1 MSTKGYHSYRGK
13 NTGGKVALIVLL
25 LLILLAAVGYL
36 LAQEFVV
43 YDDEGRAHWELP
55 WQQAPEEPDKPD
67 PLPDD
72 DVDITR
78 DDPQYPALE
87 TLHAQELPYGCLG
100 SDPTALLTGQEAVV
114 VNVKLYDGSVAY
126 HTGVALPGSV
136 LSGGLGTL
144 NQLQTI
150 LSSDCYTV
158 ARLACFC
165 DNAYAVA
172 RPEEAALCTP
182 AGALFR
188 DENGRRWLDPSKP
201 ETLSYLSALAREC
214 AQLGFDEIL
223 LDWFSYPLG
232 GDTSTLELPEDRETV
247 LRDFAQALR
256 RQLPED
262 TRLSVVLRQAPNQ
275 ANGLTTKLLTGEFD
289 RVYVYAGVDA
299 SVLPGPYAAARRVVY
314 MVDAAPA
321 DGSYMLAQ

>member
-78 DDPQYPALE
+78 DEPQRLPVQ

-126 HTGVALPGSV
+126 HTGVTLPGSV

-150 LSSDCYTV
+150 LSGDCYTV

-165 DNAYAVA
+165 DNAYALA

-182 AGALFR
+182 MGALFR

-223 LDWFSYPLG
+223 LDWFSYPLS
-232 GDTSTLELPEDRETV
+232 GDTGTLELPEDRETV

-262 TRLSVVLRQAPNQ
+262 TRLSVVLRQTPA
-275 ANGLTTKLLTGEFD
+275 ADSGLAMKWLAEEFE
-289 RVYVYAGVDA
+289 RVYVMDGVSLTGLPA
-299 SVLPGPYAAARRVVY
+299 SYDRNDRVVY
-314 MVDAAPA
+314 ITHAPTA
-321 DGSYMLAQ
+321 GSYLLAQ

>member
-13 NTGGKVALIVLL
+13 NTGGRVALIVLL

-78 DDPQYPALE
+78 DEPQRLPVQ
-87 TLHAQELPYGCLG
+87 TLRAQELPYGCLG

-136 LSGGLGTL
+136 LSGGFGTL

-150 LSSDCYTV
+150 LSGDCYTV

-165 DNAYAVA
+165 DNAYAAA

-201 ETLSYLSALAREC
+201 ETLSYLSSLAREC

-223 LDWFSYPLG
+223 LDWFSYPLS
-232 GDTSTLELPEDRETV
+232 GDTGALELPEDRETV

-262 TRLSVVLRQAPNQ
+262 TRLSVVLRQTPA
-275 ANGLTTKLLTGEFD
+275 AGNGLTMKWLAEEFE
-289 RVYVYAGVDA
+289 RVYVMDGV
-299 SVLPGPYAAARRVVY
+299 SLTGLPTSYDRNNRVVY
-314 MVDAAPA
+314 ITHAPTT
-321 DGSYMLAQ
+321 GSYLLAQ

>member
-78 DDPQYPALE
+78 DEPQRLPVQ

-150 LSSDCYTV
+150 LSGDCYTV

-165 DNAYAVA
+165 DNAYAAA

-201 ETLSYLSALAREC
+201 ETLSYLSSLAREC

-223 LDWFSYPLG
+223 LDWFSYPLS
-232 GDTSTLELPEDRETV
+232 GDTSTMELPEDRETV

-262 TRLSVVLRQAPNQ
+262 TRLSVVLRQTPTTDS
-275 ANGLTTKLLTGEFD
+275 GLAMKWLAEEFE
-289 RVYVYAGVDA
+289 RVYVMDGVSLTGLPA
-299 SVLPGPYAAARRVVY
+299 SYDRNDRVVY
-314 MVDAAPA
+314 ITHAPA
-321 DGSYMLAQ
+321 AGSYMLAQ